1 MKWFLV
7 LALLSQSSIAADV
20 NIRVPMYFN
29 GGHVYFLALIENALK
44 DAGHKVI
51 YTKQLVPQKRA
62 IRMLD
67 TGDLDLIWLVGS
79 LERDASYVKV
89 NVGLTDGLIGNRILF
104 IGKDIQNKVNS
115 VSSLDDLKKTGLVG
129 GFGKNWFDIDVW
141 KANGLSYFEKD
152 GDWKALYRLVENRR
166 DADYFSR
173 GVLEILQEHEKN
185 EFLSIERNLLLVY
198 NRDQYLYIGKNVAGA
213 NELKGVLEDALKQ
226 YKDSGKLAAFIRSTY
241 ADTFKAL
248 NVSGRKVINLTTPK

>member
-1 MKWFLV
+1 MGREQLSELLDIPLSDLQTKACGMNHFSWFQEIKQKSTGEDLY
-7 LALLSQSSIAADV
+7 
-20 NIRVPMYFN
+20 PK
-29 GGHVYFLALIENALK
+29 LK
-44 DAGHKVI
+44 TI
-51 YTKQLVPQKRA
+51 
-62 IRMLD
+62 
-67 TGDLDLIWLVGS
+67 
-79 LERDASYVKV
+79 
-89 NVGLTDGLIGNRILF
+89 
-104 IGKDIQNKVNS
+104 
-115 VSSLDDLKKTGLVG
+115 
-129 GFGKNWFDIDVW
+129 
-141 KANGLSYFEKD
+141 EKD